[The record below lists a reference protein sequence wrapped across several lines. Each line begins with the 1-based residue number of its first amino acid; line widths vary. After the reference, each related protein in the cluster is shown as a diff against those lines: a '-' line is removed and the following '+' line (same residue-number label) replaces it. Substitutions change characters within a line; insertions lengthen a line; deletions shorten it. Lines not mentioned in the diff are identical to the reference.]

1 MCQLT
6 QQDCRAGCTWQR
18 RYGGLSFKS
27 LAFQKILPEE
37 KYTVITSEDCD
48 FRTSALFLCF
58 CILKHII
65 PCLRTWWKE
74 ILTVNSPVTASKP
87 TWMVCSKSEGR
98 DISGR
103 SFSFFLF
110 AARDKGKFVVVLYGG
125 VLKKIPH
132 PSMQGGWVTCGE
144 GYSLLS
150 PPGKMERRRTF
161 LFFSS
166 GAIGS
171 GLEAWFNDEES
182 RELLFILKGG
192 AGGFSS
198 ISTLSDIFS
207 STHKVL
213 RWKRKETERSTVRR
227 SSCRSNRKAA
237 TSLQREPAQWKTD

>member
-1 MCQLT
+1 MPDSQ
-6 QQDCRAGCTWQR
+6 A
-18 RYGGLSFKS
+18 
-27 LAFQKILPEE
+27 
-37 KYTVITSEDCD
+37 
-48 FRTSALFLCF
+48 
-58 CILKHII
+58 
-65 PCLRTWWKE
+65 KE

-110 AARDKGKFVVVLYGG
+110 ATGDREKQITNLFVVAGN
-125 VLKKIPH
+125 LKKKH
-132 PSMQGGWVTCGE
+132 ASVHGRRATCGE

-213 RWKRKETERSTVRR
+213 WEREREV
-227 SSCRSNRKAA
+227 NRGSRLE
-237 TSLQREPAQWKTD
+237 SLCVDQRQVPFLRMHYIITLKHE

>member
-1 MCQLT
+1 MT
-6 QQDCRAGCTWQR
+6 ESNTGAFHYIINSNQR
-18 RYGGLSFKS
+18 RKS
-27 LAFQKILPEE
+27 AISGCCEFWTLP
-37 KYTVITSEDCD
+37 D
-48 FRTSALFLCF
+48 
-58 CILKHII
+58 
-65 PCLRTWWKE
+65 WKNASE

-110 AARDKGKFVVVLYGG
+110 AEEHQKRDQITTRPCRRNVTQKAARV
-125 VLKKIPH
+125 
-132 PSMQGGWVTCGE
+132 QR
-144 GYSLLS
+144 YSLLS

-171 GLEAWFNDEES
+171 GLEAWFSDEES

-207 STHKVL
+207 STQKFL
-213 RWKRKETERSTVRR
+213 GERERGIKSF
-227 SSCRSNRKAA
+227 
-237 TSLQREPAQWKTD
+237 SLQVSACDTWTAGYFG

>member
-1 MCQLT
+1 M
-6 QQDCRAGCTWQR
+6 
-18 RYGGLSFKS
+18 
-27 LAFQKILPEE
+27 
-37 KYTVITSEDCD
+37 
-48 FRTSALFLCF
+48 
-58 CILKHII
+58 
-65 PCLRTWWKE
+65 
-74 ILTVNSPVTASKP
+74 
-87 TWMVCSKSEGR
+87 
-98 DISGR
+98 
-103 SFSFFLF
+103 
-110 AARDKGKFVVVLYGG
+110 
-125 VLKKIPH
+125 
-132 PSMQGGWVTCGE
+132 TCGE

-213 RWKRKETERSTVRR
+213 WERGRSEQRLKVRE
-227 SSCRSNRKAA
+227 SLCRSKAGDNI
-237 TSLQREPAQWKTD
+237 SLDAPLNNLEIWVVIQRYKCVKHLFKWHIVEMAVPIMKPTFFGGK